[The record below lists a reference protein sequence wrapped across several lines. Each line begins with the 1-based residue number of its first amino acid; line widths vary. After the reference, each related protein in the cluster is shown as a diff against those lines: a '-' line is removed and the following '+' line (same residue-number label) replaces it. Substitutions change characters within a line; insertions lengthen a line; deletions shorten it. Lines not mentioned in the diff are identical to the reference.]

1 MSGAS
6 ERANGRARGPVLTS
20 VFLAVLGAATVVVSM
35 GDRFSLPQWR
45 PVRAGLFFLLAI
57 SGIIPAAHYSL
68 LEGVVRAFTVSPRIK
83 E

>member
-1 MSGAS
+1 
-6 ERANGRARGPVLTS
+6 
-20 VFLAVLGAATVVVSM
+20 M